1 MKKLLLIVVSLLT
14 FSFTFAAEKKKKI
27 EDFDKIEIGTTFKM
41 YNSNGVELDPSV
53 ASATVIKDPNY
64 EYGNVL
70 HVKVGN
76 VKSYVEIEMPD
87 NLTASQASSKYEKLK
102 FLIFRPEGQ
111 PDRFQGEFSLWFGSA
126 HSTTTTFAN
135 INAPVGKE
143 ANLTYNIN
151 KVSGYG
157 KTIRFGFSV
166 KNVEFYLDDEFYE
179 ELEYVEQLAVLL
191 SQVSVEQLQ
200 NPAENAADEE

>member
-111 PDRFQGEFSLWFGSA
+111 PERFQGEFSLWFGSA
-126 HSTTTTFAN
+126 QSTTTAFAN
-135 INAPVGKE
+135 INAPVG
-143 ANLTYNIN
+143 
-151 KVSGYG
+151 
-157 KTIRFGFSV
+157 
-166 KNVEFYLDDEFYE
+166 
-179 ELEYVEQLAVLL
+179 
-191 SQVSVEQLQ
+191 
-200 NPAENAADEE
+200 